1 MTGTSGDGAPN
12 DVAPTDGGLDRPRY
26 TNPAGI
32 GFVELL
38 REDFRA
44 HESDW
49 FSPGFRA
56 IAVNRFGNWR
66 MGVSNRLLRVPL
78 SVLYRFMFRRVRA
91 KYGIEIGYDVQLGRR
106 VRIHHQSGIVVNG
119 SCVIGDDCLLRQNV
133 TIGVRTVADL
143 RAPRLGKGVDVGAG
157 AVILGPITIGDGAGV
172 GANAVVLVDVPAGA
186 IAVGVPARV
195 ITK

>member
-1 MTGTSGDGAPN
+1 MSPAANGTAAN
-12 DVAPTDGGLDRPRY
+12 DTGLDRPRY
-26 TNPAGI
+26 TNPADI
-32 GFVELL
+32 GFVDLL

-56 IAVNRFGNWR
+56 VAVNRFGNWR
-66 MGVSNRLLRVPL
+66 MTVSSRVLRAPL
-78 SVLYRFMFRRVRA
+78 SVLYRMMFRRVRS

-133 TIGVRTVADL
+133 TIGVRTVSDL
-143 RAPRLGKGVDVGAG
+143 RAPRLGRGVDVGAG
-157 AVILGPITIGDGAGV
+157 AVILGPITIGDAAAV
-172 GANAVVLVDVPAGA
+172 GANAVVLTDVPARSV
-186 IAVGVPARV
+186 AVGVPARV